1 MLVVSNSIKVIQIEL
16 PHLSNQLL
24 LAYLLPRERA
34 TLTLIASHFEIQ
46 VLDKLV
52 FINVGILKCF

>member
-52 FINVGILKCF
+52 FIDV